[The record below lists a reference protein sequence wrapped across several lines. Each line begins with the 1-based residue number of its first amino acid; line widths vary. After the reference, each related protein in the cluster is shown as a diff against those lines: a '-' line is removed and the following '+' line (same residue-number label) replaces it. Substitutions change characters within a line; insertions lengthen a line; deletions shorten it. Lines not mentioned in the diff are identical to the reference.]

1 MRFRSHIARRAV
13 DNRGGGGSLA
23 ASMHGTDP
31 LAGPPGAPRPPDPRP
46 SVGEA
51 SVLPLQRDL
60 LAKMELEAA
69 MLAAPGDQKLRAAYF
84 DLLFGF
90 AALRTGLSHAVLPE
104 IGHPLYFR
112 CGSSDVANLA
122 QVFRD
127 GSQAFA
133 MQATPLRILDLGAYV
148 GYAAVYLA
156 RRFPQAELL
165 CVEPSPDSFRL
176 LCLNTMPYRRIARR
190 QAAAWHNPARLGIAA
205 RYYGDWGTQLQ
216 DRLPDSQ
223 RPIEALDV
231 PGLLREA
238 DWDQVDLVK
247 CDIEG
252 AETAVFANPLAGWLH
267 QLDTVAVET
276 HESFAPG
283 SAAVVQACFPP
294 ELFRRAQH
302 GEATIYERRV
312 PYRALR
318 TPPPRT
324 LRLIHA
330 EPGLFP
336 FGLQDVSPAPWG
348 FFSFDGTSCQLHPNA
363 PGEAPARVIFP
374 RTLDGQTRFSCTLVH
389 AGREACPLRFSLRV
403 EREDGTPA
411 AVAEQVVAPGRSME
425 LELRL
430 PHPPAEAP
438 PWQGLYGRHRIIL
451 QVEVAPGGAHNHNAW
466 ARWIDP
472 RLS

>member
-1 MRFRSHIARRAV
+1 
-13 DNRGGGGSLA
+13 
-23 ASMHGTDP
+23 MHGTNSLISEP
-31 LAGPPGAPRPPDPRP
+31 GPAPGDARAPAPD
-46 SVGEA
+46 A
-51 SVLPLQRDL
+51 QAVLPLQRDL

-69 MLAAPGDQKLRAAYF
+69 MLASPADAKLRAGYF
-84 DLLFGF
+84 DLLFSF
-90 AALRTGLSHAVLPE
+90 SALRTGLSHAVLPE

-127 GSQAFA
+127 GAQAFP

-148 GYAAVYLA
+148 GYAAVFLA

-165 CVEPSPDSFRL
+165 CVEPTPDSFRL
-176 LCLNTMPYRRIARR
+176 LCLNTMPYRRISRR
-190 QAAAWHNPARLGIAA
+190 RVAAWHHPARLGVAA

-216 DRLPDSQ
+216 DQLPEEQ
-223 RPIEALDV
+223 RRIEALDV

-238 DWDQVDLVK
+238 GWDQVDLVK

-252 AETAVFANPLAGWLH
+252 AETAVFADPLASWLH
-267 QLDTVAVET
+267 RLDTVAIET
-276 HESFAPG
+276 HEAIAPG
-283 SAAVVQACFPP
+283 SAAVVEACFPGT
-294 ELFRRAQH
+294 LFRRTTH
-302 GEATIYERRV
+302 GETTVYERHV
-312 PYRALR
+312 PFRALR

-363 PGEAPARVIFP
+363 PGEAPARVVFP
-374 RTLDGQTRFSCTLVH
+374 RTLDGQTRFACTLMH
-389 AGREACPLRFSLRV
+389 AGREACNLRFSVRV
-403 EREDGTPA
+403 EREDGSVAA
-411 AVAEQVVAPGRSME
+411 AVERVVRPGISEE
-425 LELRL
+425 LVLRM
-430 PHPPAEAP
+430 PGSAGAGG
-438 PWQGLYGRHRIIL
+438 PWQGLFGRHRIIL
-451 QVEVAPGGAHNHNAW
+451 QVEVAPGGTHNHNAW